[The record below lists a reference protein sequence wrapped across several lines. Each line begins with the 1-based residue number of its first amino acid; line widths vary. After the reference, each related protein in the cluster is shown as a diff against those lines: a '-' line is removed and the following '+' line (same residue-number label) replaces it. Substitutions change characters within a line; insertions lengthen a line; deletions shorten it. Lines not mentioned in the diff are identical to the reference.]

1 MNEAT
6 FLPAE
11 WQELQEVQDLL
22 EQARREARAPLVSER
37 DTLRRDLQQLQ
48 SELQQ
53 LRQTVAQSQDSN
65 REQDKN
71 RNGNPLQNG
80 NNDQAATQDVQR
92 LEALVARLQERI
104 KTLEGEL
111 ELKNKRLAEEV
122 LERGIREAVAK
133 VGEVHKD
140 AWSDVVARGK
150 ALFTIDEHGRPVARD
165 QAGNM
170 VYGRDGMT
178 PLDFAEWA
186 GSLLAE
192 APHLFKASSGS
203 GSTGGNGANGAPG
216 GEQGPRPVVITR
228 EQARNPIH
236 YRRAKDKAAKLGSE
250 LLIQ

>member
-1 MNEAT
+1 MNDANI
-6 FLPAE
+6 LPAE
-11 WQELQEVQDLL
+11 WQGLQEVQDLL
-22 EQARREARAPLVSER
+22 EQARREARAPLVQER

-48 SELQQ
+48 LELQQ
-53 LRQTVAQSQDSN
+53 LRQTMAQLQEAG
-65 REQDKN
+65 REQDKY
-71 RNGNPLQNG
+71 RNGNPPQNG
-80 NNDQAATQDVQR
+80 GNDQAATHEVQR
-92 LEALVARLQERI
+92 LEALVTRLQERI
-104 KTLEGEL
+104 KALEEEL

-165 QAGNM
+165 QAGNLI
-170 VYGRDGMT
+170 YGRDGMT

-203 GSTGGNGANGAPG
+203 GGAGGSGANGTPAA
-216 GEQGPRPVVITR
+216 EQGPAPVIISR

-236 YRRAKDKAAKLGSE
+236 YRRAKEKAAKLGSE